1 MSRVYW
7 DFTSLK
13 RNGFPASPPDY
24 RGAAGPKM
32 GRPSDSRKS
41 GRSRAVPRR
50 GRRRARRQ
58 PGELENLNLRV
69 RGATLTPGY
78 ADRMPFK
85 FTGKLAKLTIEL
97 K

>member
-1 MSRVYW
+1 
-7 DFTSLK
+7 LK
-13 RNGFPASPPDY
+13 RNGFPASPADHRRPQ
-24 RGAAGPKM
+24 GAKI
-32 GRPSDSRKS
+32 GRPSDSGNRV
-41 GRSRAVPRR
+41 GRGGPRR
-50 GRRRARRQ
+50 GRRQARRQ
-58 PGELENLNLRV
+58 PGELENWNLQV